1 MKQDENQEQ
10 GNCSLFQ
17 ATAMKPSAIGCATI
31 LRSTRSNVATVAVTF
46 YAEVFERFTVDRRP
60 GVPGSTRS

>member
-17 ATAMKPSAIGCATI
+17 ATAMKPSAIGCTPI

-46 YAEVFERFTVDRRP
+46 YAEVVE
-60 GVPGSTRS
+60 